1 MPLKC
6 PSSHGCIL
14 LARMQLVPASCVRH
28 ECWQSHALSMYKQV
42 LPAEAQGRISILA
55 SRQDTTVPDV
65 FAKSLKR
72 RCSCQQRR
80 ALVIVHWPEHVL
92 MCRGDVIVAACCPL
106 AVSAPL

>member
-1 MPLKC
+1 MYTA
-6 PSSHGCIL
+6 G
-14 LARMQLVPASCVRH
+14 
-28 ECWQSHALSMYKQV
+28 SHAAGARVVCQTHVLAITCTQDLQHLQDLHLQV

-80 ALVIVHWPEHVL
+80 ALVSVHWQEHVL

-106 AVSAPL
+106 AVSALL